1 MDNIPST
8 NATSSSSTSPLNI
21 ILSVTRFIIFA
32 LLLVSFVM
40 LFTTGGLIKSYM
52 IGIFLF
58 LIIVSIC
65 GYNNIAN
72 LGIFQNINF
81 LTLLWCLPVIIV
93 LVISRKDL
101 SEKTRD
107 ITDPLSIIL
116 TILLALNFTIDSILQ
131 FIGNMIGWV
140 ARLSNVLLP
149 LLIGLVLATMILSV
163 VFYWDK
169 ISTKVKLLFLAAVV
183 LGALFIVNG
192 ENIIAYIATNS
203 ISLGI
208 NLMVIFGFGIINYI
222 LYKYT
227 DNGLLANVSQ
237 ILSVLFLARWIYL
250 YTFKFSG
257 SSGVKTFTS
266 TLGTGTD
273 KKPAPNA
280 FLSYLTDINFYCET
294 IKSLFTGII
303 KYFLLAIFLFYV
315 WFTIYIYYKNS
326 FEFLTTYKTLS
337 LLGFLAIGVL
347 LLVLLIYTMSGGS
360 GVKEIG
366 PYAELI
372 SKISLSFVGF
382 AVALGLLI
390 YGLSKVMAIP
400 STLEQIISIINFLLL
415 MGLVALVLSLFNF
428 NTSSSLV
435 LSNNTGLGFIFS
447 FILKL
452 ILYIPCFLIDCSNVL
467 REQLQIAKKEYT
479 VVIILLIEIALI
491 ASKFLIPKIFNKV
504 ITSDGVVLT
513 DKVYPLEIKN
523 HVSIPNSIKV
533 LTKSVNYGV
542 SSWIYIHPV
551 PNNTNEAYV
560 QNTSLINCGNV
571 PDMQFN
577 AEKGAIIFSV
587 DVTDANGSKRT
598 VIVPDKK
605 TQRDVKIVYS
615 RWNNVFVNFIDGGM
629 DIFVNGDL
637 VISEPNI
644 IPYQNPNGV
653 IIGSSPGIYGEM
665 CNLVYYKTP
674 VLAQNIKLM
683 YESMKDMNPPVTV

>member
-140 ARLSNVLLP
+140 ARLSSVLLP

-452 ILYIPCFLIDCSNVL
+452 ILYIPCFIIDCSNVL
-467 REQLQIAKKEYT
+467 REQLQLAKKEYT

>member
-8 NATSSSSTSPLNI
+8 PLNI

-40 LFTTGGLIKSYM
+40 LFSTGGLIKSYM
-52 IGIFLF
+52 IGIFLV
-58 LIIVSIC
+58 LLIVSIC

-81 LTLLWCLPVIIV
+81 LTLLWCLPIIVV

-101 SEKTRD
+101 SQKTRD

-131 FIGNMIGWV
+131 FIGNIIGWV
-140 ARLSNVLLP
+140 ARLSSVLLP
-149 LLIGLVLATMILSV
+149 LLIGLILATIILSV
-163 VFYWDK
+163 VFFWDK
-169 ISTKVKLLFLAAVV
+169 ISTKVKLLFLVAVV
-183 LGALFIVNG
+183 LGALFIING

-203 ISLGI
+203 VSLGI

-227 DNGLLANVSQ
+227 NNGLLANVFQ
-237 ILSVLFLARWIYL
+237 ILSLLFLARWIYL
-250 YTFKFSG
+250 YAFKFYG

-266 TLGTGTD
+266 TINPGTGIGN
-273 KKPAPNA
+273 KSPINA
-280 FLSYLTDINFYCET
+280 FAYYFTDINFYCDT
-294 IKSLFTGII
+294 IKSLFAGII

-337 LLGFLAIGVL
+337 LVGFLAIGLL
-347 LLVLLIYTMSGGS
+347 LLVLAVYSMFGGS
-360 GVKEIG
+360 GVKQVG
-366 PYAELI
+366 PYTELI
-372 SKISLSFVGF
+372 SKISLSFIGF
-382 AVALGLLI
+382 AVVFALVV
-390 YGLSKVMAIP
+390 YALSKVMSIP
-400 STLEQIISIINFLLL
+400 STIDQIISIINFLLL
-415 MGLVALVLSLFNF
+415 MGLVALVLSVFNF

-452 ILYIPCFLIDCSNVL
+452 ILYIPCFIIDCSNVL
-467 REQLQIAKKEYT
+467 REQLELAKKQYT
-479 VVIILLIEIALI
+479 VVIILIIEILLI
-491 ASKFLIPKIFNKV
+491 ASKFLVPKVFNKI
-504 ITSDGVVLT
+504 ITSNGVILT

-523 HVSIPNSIKV
+523 HIPVTPSMKAMAK
-533 LTKSVNYGV
+533 TVNYGV
-542 SSWIYIHPV
+542 STWIYIHPV

-560 QNTSLINCGNV
+560 QNTSLINLGNV
-571 PDMQFN
+571 PDIQFN
-577 AEKGAIIFSV
+577 AEKGALIFSV
-587 DVTDANGSKRT
+587 DVTDTNGGKRT
-598 VIVPDKK
+598 VIVPGRD
-605 TQRDVKIVYS
+605 TQRDVKIIYS
-615 RWNNVFVNFIDGGM
+615 RWNNVFINFIGGGV
-629 DIFVNGDL
+629 DIFINGDL
-637 VISEPNI
+637 VISQPNI

-653 IIGSSPGIYGEM
+653 NIGSSPGIYGEM

-683 YESMKDMNPPVTV
+683 YESMKDMNPPLTI

>member
-1 MDNIPST
+1 MDNTPST
-8 NATSSSSTSPLNI
+8 NATSSPLNI

-40 LFTTGGLIKSYM
+40 LFSTGGVIKSYM

-58 LIIVSIC
+58 LLIVSIC

-81 LTLLWCLPVIIV
+81 LTLLWCLPIIIV

-116 TILLALNFTIDSILQ
+116 TILLSLNFTIDSILQ
-131 FIGNMIGWV
+131 FIGNIIGWV
-140 ARLSNVLLP
+140 ARLSSVLLP
-149 LLIGLVLATMILSV
+149 LLIGLILATIILSV

-169 ISTKVKLLFLAAVV
+169 ISTKVKLLFLVAVI
-183 LGALFIVNG
+183 LGALFIING

-203 ISLGI
+203 LSLGI

-227 DNGLLANVSQ
+227 DNGLFANVFQ
-237 ILSVLFLARWIYL
+237 ILSLLFLARWIYL
-250 YTFKFSG
+250 YAFTFYG
-257 SSGVKTFTS
+257 TSGVKTFTS
-266 TLGTGTD
+266 TVGTGIGNKSPT
-273 KKPAPNA
+273 NA
-280 FLSYLTDINFYCET
+280 FASYLMDINFYCDA

-326 FEFLTTYKTLS
+326 FEFLTTYKSLS
-337 LLGFLAIGVL
+337 LVGFLAIGLL
-347 LLVLLIYTMSGGS
+347 LLVLTIYSMSGGS

-366 PYAELI
+366 PYAQLI
-372 SKISLSFVGF
+372 SKISLSFIGF
-382 AVALGLLI
+382 AVVFGLVI
-390 YGLSKVMAIP
+390 YALSKVMSIP
-400 STLEQIISIINFLLL
+400 STIDQIISIINFLLL

-452 ILYIPCFLIDCSNVL
+452 ILYIPCFIIDCSNVL
-467 REQLQIAKKEYT
+467 REQLELAKKEYT
-479 VVIILLIEIALI
+479 VAIILIIEIILI
-491 ASKFLIPKIFNKV
+491 ASKFLVPKVFNKI
-504 ITSDGVVLT
+504 ITSNGVVLT
-513 DKVYPLEIKN
+513 DKVYPLERKN
-523 HVSIPNSIKV
+523 HIQITPSMKAMA
-533 LTKSVNYGV
+533 KSVNYGV
-542 SSWIYIHPV
+542 STWIYIHPV

-560 QNTSLINCGNV
+560 QNTSLINLGNV
-571 PDMQFN
+571 PDIQFN
-577 AEKGAIIFSV
+577 AEKGALIFSV
-587 DVTDANGSKRT
+587 DVTDVNGGKRT
-598 VIVPDKK
+598 VIVPNKK
-605 TQRDVKIVYS
+605 TQRDVKIIYS
-615 RWNNVFVNFIDGGM
+615 RWNNVFINFVDGGM
-629 DIFVNGDL
+629 DIFINGDL

-653 IIGSSPGIYGEM
+653 NIGSSPGIYGEM

-674 VLAQNIKLM
+674 ILAQNIKLM
-683 YESMKDMNPPVTV
+683 YDSMKDMNPPITV

>member
-1 MDNIPST
+1 M
-8 NATSSSSTSPLNI
+8 
-21 ILSVTRFIIFA
+21 
-32 LLLVSFVM
+32 
-40 LFTTGGLIKSYM
+40 
-52 IGIFLF
+52 
-58 LIIVSIC
+58 
-65 GYNNIAN
+65 
-72 LGIFQNINF
+72 
-81 LTLLWCLPVIIV
+81 
-93 LVISRKDL
+93 
-101 SEKTRD
+101 
-107 ITDPLSIIL
+107 
-116 TILLALNFTIDSILQ
+116 
-131 FIGNMIGWV
+131 
-140 ARLSNVLLP
+140 
-149 LLIGLVLATMILSV
+149 
-163 VFYWDK
+163 
-169 ISTKVKLLFLAAVV
+169 
-183 LGALFIVNG
+183 
-192 ENIIAYIATNS
+192 
-203 ISLGI
+203 
-208 NLMVIFGFGIINYI
+208 
-222 LYKYT
+222 
-227 DNGLLANVSQ
+227 
-237 ILSVLFLARWIYL
+237 
-250 YTFKFSG
+250 SG
-257 SSGVKTFTS
+257 S
-266 TLGTGTD
+266 
-273 KKPAPNA
+273 
-280 FLSYLTDINFYCET
+280 
-294 IKSLFTGII
+294 
-303 KYFLLAIFLFYV
+303 
-315 WFTIYIYYKNS
+315 
-326 FEFLTTYKTLS
+326 
-337 LLGFLAIGVL
+337 
-347 LLVLLIYTMSGGS
+347 S

-366 PYAELI
+366 PYTELI
-372 SKISLSFVGF
+372 SKISLSFIGF
-382 AVALGLLI
+382 AVVLGLII
-390 YGLSKVMAIP
+390 YGLSKVMSIP

-428 NTSSSLV
+428 NTSTSLV
-435 LSNNTGLGFIFS
+435 LSSNTGLGFIFS

-452 ILYIPCFLIDCSNVL
+452 IFYIPCFLIDCSNVL
-467 REQLQIAKKEYT
+467 REQLQLAKKEYT
-479 VVIILLIEIALI
+479 VVIILLIEIVLI

-653 IIGSSPGIYGEM
+653 NIGSSPGIYGEM

>member
-1 MDNIPST
+1 MDNIPFA
-8 NATSSSSTSPLNI
+8 NATSSSTSPLNI

-131 FIGNMIGWV
+131 FIGSMVGWV
-140 ARLSNVLLP
+140 ARLSSVLLP

-203 ISLGI
+203 ISLGV

-227 DNGLLANVSQ
+227 DNGLLANVFQ

-250 YTFKFSG
+250 YAFKFAG

-347 LLVLLIYTMSGGS
+347 LLLLLIYTMSGGS

-366 PYAELI
+366 PYTELI

-390 YGLSKVMAIP
+390 YGLSKVMSIP

-428 NTSSSLV
+428 NTSTSLV
-435 LSNNTGLGFIFS
+435 LSNNTGLGFIFT

-467 REQLQIAKKEYT
+467 RDQLQLAKKEYT

-504 ITSDGVVLT
+504 ITSDGIVLT

-523 HVSIPNSIKV
+523 HVPIPRSLKV

-571 PDMQFN
+571 PDIQFN

-605 TQRDVKIVYS
+605 TQRDVKIIYS
-615 RWNNVFVNFIDGGM
+615 RWNNIFVNFIDGGM

-653 IIGSSPGIYGEM
+653 NIGSSPGIYGEM

-683 YESMKDMNPPVTV
+683 YESMKDMNPPITV

>member
-1 MDNIPST
+1 MDSIPST
-8 NATSSSSTSPLNI
+8 NATSSSTSPLNI

-32 LLLVSFVM
+32 LLIVSFVM

-131 FIGNMIGWV
+131 FIGNIIGWV

-183 LGALFIVNG
+183 LGALFIING
-192 ENIIAYIATNS
+192 ENIIAYMATNS

-208 NLMVIFGFGIINYI
+208 NLMVIFGFGILNYI

-227 DNGLLANVSQ
+227 DNGLLANVFQ

-250 YTFKFSG
+250 YAFKFSG

-266 TLGTGTD
+266 TLGAGTD

-366 PYAELI
+366 PYTELI
-372 SKISLSFVGF
+372 SKISLSFIGF
-382 AVALGLLI
+382 AVVLGLLI
-390 YGLSKVMAIP
+390 YGLSKVMSIP
-400 STLEQIISIINFLLL
+400 STLEQVISIINFLLL

-435 LSNNTGLGFIFS
+435 LSNNTGLGFIFT

-452 ILYIPCFLIDCSNVL
+452 ILYIPCFIIDCSNVL
-467 REQLQIAKKEYT
+467 KEQLQLAKKEYT

-504 ITSDGVVLT
+504 ITSDGIVLT

-523 HVSIPNSIKV
+523 HVPIPRSLKI

-605 TQRDVKIVYS
+605 TQRDVKIIYS
-615 RWNNVFVNFIDGGM
+615 RWNNVFVNFVDGGM

-653 IIGSSPGIYGEM
+653 NIGSSPGIYGEM

>member
-140 ARLSNVLLP
+140 ARLSSVLLP

-653 IIGSSPGIYGEM
+653 IIGSSPGVYGEM
-665 CNLVYYKTP
+665 CNLVYYKTH